1 MPSIF
6 GRSFERDE
14 LRRLVGGMAQ
24 LAGIRLV
31 DLADGRVRGMRAAE
45 VFTGSGFRFQVL
57 VDRGLDLGAAEHAG
71 RPLAWLHPALGSP
84 SLREPHGI
92 GWLRTFGGG
101 LVTTCGLDHFGPP
114 DPEGEGYG
122 LHGRAS
128 HLPAENLRVRQEWR
142 GDEYVLEIEGETRQA
157 RLFGENLRLER
168 RVSTRLG
175 ATSLVLEDRVTNE
188 GFRPAPLAVLY
199 HCNFGFPVVSPDSEL
214 LVRDRLGPSPRRRP
228 RAPGLRTTSA
238 SARRTPGF
246 AEQVFFHEPRVGP
259 GWPRRRRD
267 RQPRARL
274 RRVRALARGGA
285 AGARPLED
293 DRGGRVRVR
302 PRALDPRHDEDA
314 PRAARERL
322 PARPR
327 PRRVGLVPP
336 GDRRPAGRRR
346 DRRPSRTSVA
356 VSERALSFRG
366 ASSGRAS
373 PRNPQSPPARSA
385 ETLGTRQR
393 ALG

>member
-6 GRSFERDE
+6 GRSFGREE

-57 VDRGLDLGAAEHAG
+57 VDRGLDLGCAEHAG
-71 RPLAWLHPALGSP
+71 RPLAWVHPALGST

-101 LVTTCGLDHFGPP
+101 LVSTCGLDHFGPP

-128 HLPAENLRVRQEWR
+128 HLPAENLRLRQEWR

-175 ATSLVLEDRVTNE
+175 AASVVIDDRVTNE
-188 GFRPAPLAVLY
+188 GFRPTPLAVLY
-199 HCNFGFPVVSPDSEL
+199 HCNFGFPAVSPDSEL
-214 LVRDRLGPSPRRRP
+214 LVRDLSVRP
-228 RAPGLRTTSA
+228 RDEAA
-238 SARRTPGF
+238 SAGLADHRRFGPPQEAF
-246 AEQVFFHEPRVGP
+246 AEQVFFHEPRADAAGFASAAIVNHPLGFGAFVRWRAAELPVLTQWKMTGEGEYVCGLEPSTHAIAPTRREQRENGSLRDLAP
-259 GWPRRRRD
+259 GESVSL
-267 RQPRARL
+267 RL
-274 RRVRALARGGA
+274 EIGALPDEASIAALETTLAR
-285 AGARPLED
+285 
-293 DRGGRVRVR
+293 
-302 PRALDPRHDEDA
+302 
-314 PRAARERL
+314 
-322 PARPR
+322 
-327 PRRVGLVPP
+327 
-336 GDRRPAGRRR
+336 
-346 DRRPSRTSVA
+346 
-356 VSERALSFRG
+356 
-366 ASSGRAS
+366 
-373 PRNPQSPPARSA
+373 
-385 ETLGTRQR
+385 
-393 ALG
+393 

>member
-6 GRSFERDE
+6 GRSFGREE

-71 RPLAWLHPALGSP
+71 RPLAWVHPALGSP
-84 SLREPHGI
+84 ALRESPGI

-101 LVTTCGLDHFGPP
+101 LVSTCGLDHFGAP
-114 DPEGEGYG
+114 DSEGEGYG

-142 GDEYVLEIEGETRQA
+142 DDEYVLELEGETRQA

-175 ATSLVLEDRVTNE
+175 ATSVILDDRVTNE

-199 HCNFGFPVVSPDSEL
+199 HCNFGFPTVSPDSEL
-214 LVRDRLGPSPRRRP
+214 LVRDLSVRP
-228 RAPGLRTTSA
+228 RDEAA
-238 SARRTPGF
+238 SAGLGDHRRFGPPQKAF
-246 AEQVFFHEPRVGP
+246 AEQVFFLEPRKDTGGFASAAIVNHALGF
-259 GWPRRRRD
+259 G
-267 RQPRARL
+267 AF
-274 RRVRALARGGA
+274 VRW
-285 AGARPLED
+285 
-293 DRGGRVRVR
+293 
-302 PRALDPRHDEDA
+302 
-314 PRAARERL
+314 RAAELPVLAQWKMTGEGEYVCGLEPSTHAMTPTRREQRENGSL
-322 PARPR
+322 RD
-327 PRRVGLVPP
+327 LEP
-336 GDRRPAGRRR
+336 GE
-346 DRRPSRTSVA
+346 SV
-356 VSERALSFRG
+356 SFRLEVG
-366 ASSGRAS
+366 ALPDAESIAAFEEGV
-373 PRNPQSPPARSA
+373 RS
-385 ETLGTRQR
+385 
-393 ALG
+393 

>member
-6 GRSFERDE
+6 GQDYAKGE

-31 DLADGRVRGMRAAE
+31 DLADGRARGVRAAD

-84 SLREPHGI
+84 SLREAQGI

-168 RVSTRLG
+168 RLSTRLG

-199 HCNFGFPVVSPDSEL
+199 HCNLGFPVVSPDSEL
-214 LVRDRLGPSPRRRP
+214 LVRDRSVRP
-228 RAPGLRTTSA
+228 RDPAAQAGLSEHLRFGPP
-238 SARRTPGF
+238 TPGF
-246 AEQVFFHEPRVGP
+246 AEQVFFHEPRVDPNGL
-259 GWPRRRRD
+259 
-267 RQPRARL
+267 ACAAI
-274 RRVRALARGGA
+274 VNRALGFGA
-285 AGARPLED
+285 F
-293 DRGGRVRVR
+293 VRW
-302 PRALDPRHDEDA
+302 
-314 PRAARERL
+314 
-322 PARPR
+322 
-327 PRRVGLVPP
+327 
-336 GDRRPAGRRR
+336 
-346 DRRPSRTSVA
+346 
-356 VSERALSFRG
+356 
-366 ASSGRAS
+366 
-373 PRNPQSPPARSA
+373 RSA
-385 ETLGTRQR
+385 ELPVLAHWKMTGEGEYVCGLEPSTHVMTQTRREQRENGSLRDLAPGESVSFRLEIGTLPDAAAIAAFER
-393 ALG
+393 L

>member
-6 GRSFERDE
+6 GRSFGREE

-57 VDRGLDLGAAEHAG
+57 VDRGLDLGCAEHAG
-71 RPLAWLHPALGSP
+71 RPLAWVHPALGSP

-101 LVTTCGLDHFGPP
+101 LVSTCGLDHFGPP

-142 GDEYVLEIEGETRQA
+142 GDEYALEIEGETRQA

-168 RVSTRLG
+168 RVSTRLA

-199 HCNFGFPVVSPDSEL
+199 HCNFGFPAVSPDSEL
-214 LVRDRLGPSPRRRP
+214 LVRDLSVRP
-228 RAPGLRTTSA
+228 RDEAA
-238 SARRTPGF
+238 SAGLADHRRFGPPQKGF
-246 AEQVFFHEPRVGP
+246 VEQVFFHEPSTDAVGF
-259 GWPRRRRD
+259 
-267 RQPRARL
+267 AS
-274 RRVRALARGGA
+274 A
-285 AGARPLED
+285 AI
-293 DRGGRVRVR
+293 V
-302 PRALDPRHDEDA
+302 
-314 PRAARERL
+314 
-322 PARPR
+322 
-327 PRRVGLVPP
+327 
-336 GDRRPAGRRR
+336 
-346 DRRPSRTSVA
+346 
-356 VSERALSFRG
+356 
-366 ASSGRAS
+366 
-373 PRNPQSPPARSA
+373 N
-385 ETLGTRQR
+385 R
-393 ALG
+393 ALGFGAFVRWRAAELPVLAHWKMTGEGEYVCGLEPSTHAMTKARREQRENGSLRDLVPGESVSFRLEIGALPDADAIAAFETTMAE